1 MPRCLPVNV
10 FRLILFCCSLSW
22 LAACAPITPPRAS
35 AAPAL
40 PPSWQ
45 APLPHGGSLADM
57 ALWWQGLDDPVLVGL
72 VQAAQNLSPSA
83 ASALA
88 RVAQARAARTAA
100 AASLQ
105 PSLDGSAGAARSS
118 AQTGLAAA
126 SSLQAGVQAS
136 WELDLFGAHRSAD
149 EAAQARLQSAQAQ
162 WHDARISVAAE
173 LARHYFNQRA
183 CELQVAIVA
192 RDAAS
197 RARTSGATAL
207 SAQAGL
213 TAPSLAALA
222 GAAAAQ
228 ASAQLTQQRA
238 QCALEIK
245 ALVALSGVAE
255 PALRQ
260 QLAAA
265 PTDLSPQAALAVPS
279 VPAQALEQRPDL
291 VSAQRDIAAASAE
304 FGVAQAQRYPSL
316 ALRGA
321 IGAMALRMGGASDER
336 STWSIGPLSLAV
348 PLFDGGRRAAGEQAA
363 QARQEE
369 AVALYQARAR
379 QAVREVEEAL
389 LNLNSAAAQSA
400 DARAAD
406 AGYRVALAAAE
417 ARYAGGFASL
427 LELEDTRRSALAAE
441 SALVGLRRDR
451 IQAWIALYRAV
462 GGAW

>member
-1 MPRCLPVNV
+1 MLPSGCH
-10 FRLILFCCSLSW
+10 FR
-22 LAACAPITPPRAS
+22 AQVRTTAR
-35 AAPAL
+35 
-40 PPSWQ
+40 PSIW
-45 APLPHGGSLADM
+45 P
-57 ALWWQGLDDPVLVGL
+57 
-72 VQAAQNLSPSA
+72 
-83 ASALA
+83 
-88 RVAQARAARTAA
+88 
-100 AASLQ
+100 
-105 PSLDGSAGAARSS
+105 
-118 AQTGLAAA
+118 
-126 SSLQAGVQAS
+126 
-136 WELDLFGAHRSAD
+136 
-149 EAAQARLQSAQAQ
+149 
-162 WHDARISVAAE
+162 
-173 LARHYFNQRA
+173 
-183 CELQVAIVA
+183 
-192 RDAAS
+192 DAAS

-336 STWSIGPLSLAV
+336 PTWSIGPLSLAV
-348 PLFDGGRRAAGEQAA
+348 PLFDAGRRAAGEQAT

-369 AVALYQARAR
+369 AVVLYQARAR

-389 LNLNSAAAQSA
+389 LNLNSAAAQSD

-441 SALVGLRRDR
+441 SALVALRRDR